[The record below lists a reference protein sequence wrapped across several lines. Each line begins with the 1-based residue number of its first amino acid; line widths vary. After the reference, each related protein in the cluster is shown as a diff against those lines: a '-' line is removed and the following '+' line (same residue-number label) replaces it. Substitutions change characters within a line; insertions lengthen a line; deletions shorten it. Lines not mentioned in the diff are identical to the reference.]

1 MKKILFTGGG
11 SAGHVIPN
19 IALME
24 DILAKGDVD
33 VCYMGT
39 AGIEKS
45 ILSAWKIPYYTISCP
60 KLVRGGGLAAWKN
73 NLRIPLAFRRAVKEA
88 EVGLKLFQPDVVF
101 SKGGFV
107 SLPVVFAAKK
117 LKIPC
122 VAHESDLSLGLANRL
137 SARKCKYV
145 FTSFPETAGKIKNGK
160 YGGAPIRR
168 KILQAKRTTARR
180 ELDIPKQAKVLLIFG
195 GGSGS
200 RAVNEAVRKHLKPLT
215 EQYTVLHVCGKGNT
229 VETNVR
235 NYRQFEFAAD
245 MGSLYAA
252 ADLVVARAGAGT
264 IFELMALKKP
274 SLLVPL
280 EGVSRGDQLQ
290 NAEYFAR
297 RGLCHVLR
305 QTHLDSLAKEIDAAF
320 ADGDMKK
327 RLDESHYAQGNA
339 RIVSELYALLRR
351 A

>member
-19 IALME
+19 VALIE

-45 ILSAWKIPYYTISCP
+45 ILAAWKIPYYTISCP
-60 KLVRGGGLAAWKN
+60 KLIRGGGLAAWKN
-73 NLRIPLAFRRAVKEA
+73 NLKIPRVFYRAVKEA

-122 VAHESDLSLGLANRL
+122 IAHESDLTLGLANRL
-137 SARKCKYV
+137 SAKKCKFV
-145 FTSFPETAGKIKNGK
+145 FTSFPETANKIKNGK

-168 KILQAKRTTARR
+168 KILQVKPVTARR

-200 RAVNEAVRKHLKPLT
+200 RAVNEAVRKHLHTLAKRYL
-215 EQYTVLHVCGKGNT
+215 VLHVCGKGNT
-229 VETNVR
+229 VKTNIQ
-235 NYRQFEFAAD
+235 NYRQFEFVAD

-252 ADLVVARAGAGT
+252 ADLVLSRAGAGT
-264 IFELMALKKP
+264 VFELMALKKP

-290 NAEYFAR
+290 NAEYFAK
-297 RGLCHVLR
+297 RGLCRVLR
-305 QTHLDSLAKEIDAAF
+305 QTRLDSLVEEIDAAF
-320 ADGDMKK
+320 ADGEMRK
-327 RLDESHYAQGNA
+327 RLQESHYAQGNA
-339 RIVSELYALLRR
+339 RIVSELYALLHR